1 MLASNTN
8 TIIGKTTAVFGLSY
22 SNLNASVTNISVIYT
37 ANPNSFTV
45 NIATDNNG
53 NVFTINVASNITD
66 TNATVKQMLADK
78 AIAARLYY

>member
-8 TIIGKTTAVFGLSY
+8 TIIGKATTVSGLSY